1 MMYYLNLDENNYL
14 LSIASVGVG
23 VEADIDLSEYDLTGD
38 RIRAHK
44 WDGENLIFDADRFA
58 EIEAEKE
65 AEKEEQEEQQ
75 TPTGGNSVYDELAE
89 AYRKG
94 VQEA

>member
-1 MMYYLNLDENNYL
+1 MIFLNLDENGYL
-14 LSIASVGVG
+14 LSVAKVGG
-23 VEADIDLSEYDLTGD
+23 GIEAEIDLTEYDLTGD

-44 WDGENLIFDADRFA
+44 WDGESLIFDADRFA
-58 EIEAEKE
+58 EIEAEQ
-65 AEKEEQEEQQ
+65 EEQETDP
-75 TPTGGNSVYDELAE
+75 TPAGASVYDELAE

>member
-1 MMYYLNLDENNYL
+1 MIYLTLDENNYL
-14 LSIASVGVG
+14 LSVASVGG
-23 VEADIDLSEYDLTGD
+23 GIEADIDLAEYDLTGD

-44 WDGENLIFDADRFA
+44 WDGESLIFDADRFA
-58 EIEAEKE
+58 EIEAEQ
-65 AEKEEQEEQQ
+65 EEQETDP
-75 TPTGGNSVYDELAE
+75 TPAGAAVYDELAE

>member
-1 MMYYLNLDENNYL
+1 MIFLNLDENGYL
-14 LSIASVGVG
+14 LSVATVGG
-23 VEADIDLSEYDLTGD
+23 GIEAEIDLTEYDLTGD

-44 WDGENLIFDADRFA
+44 WDGESLIFDADRFA
-58 EIEAEKE
+58 EIEAEN
-65 AEKEEQEEQQ
+65 AEQEEQQ

>member
-1 MMYYLNLDENNYL
+1 MMYFLNVDENGYL
-14 LSIASVGVG
+14 LSISRVGG
-23 VEADIDLSEYDLTGD
+23 GIEAEIDLKNYDFTRD

-44 WDGENLIFDADRFA
+44 WDGETLVFDADRYA
-58 EIEAEKE
+58 EIEAKN
-65 AEKEEQEEQQ
+65 AEKETEP
-75 TPTGGNSVYDELAE
+75 TPAGASVYDELAE

>member
-1 MMYYLNLDENNYL
+1 MIYLNLDENNYL
-14 LSIASVGVG
+14 LSVASVGVG
-23 VEADIDLSEYDLTGD
+23 IEADINLDEYDLTGY

-44 WDGENLIFDADRFA
+44 WDGKALIFDTDRYA
-58 EIEAEKE
+58 EIEAENAERE
-65 AEKEEQEEQQ
+65 AQQ
-75 TPTGGNSVYDELAE
+75 TPTSNNSVYDELAA

>member
-1 MMYYLNLDENNYL
+1 MMYLNLDENNYL
-14 LSIASVGVG
+14 LSVASVGAG
-23 VEADIDLSEYDLTGD
+23 IEADIDLSKFDLTGD

-44 WDGENLIFDADRFA
+44 WNGKKLVFDADRYA
-58 EIEAEKE
+58 EIETEK
-65 AEKEEQEEQQ
+65 AEQEKQ
-75 TPTGGNSVYDELAE
+75 TPTGNMSVYDELAE

>member
-14 LSIASVGVG
+14 LSVAKVGG
-23 VEADIDLSEYDLTGD
+23 GIEADIDLAEYDLTGD

-44 WDGENLIFDADRFA
+44 WDGESLIFDADRFA

-65 AEKEEQEEQQ
+65 EQETDP
-75 TPTGGNSVYDELAE
+75 TPAGASVYDELAE

>member
-1 MMYYLNLDENNYL
+1 MMYLNLDENNYL
-14 LSIASVGVG
+14 LSVASVGVG
-23 VEADIDLSEYDLTGD
+23 VEANIDLTEYDLTGD

-44 WDGENLIFDADRFA
+44 WNGEKLVFDADRYA
-58 EIEAEKE
+58 EIEAEK
-65 AEKEEQEEQQ
+65 AEQKEQ
-75 TPTGGNSVYDELAE
+75 TTTGNMSVYDELAE

>member
-1 MMYYLNLDENNYL
+1 MMYLNLDENNYL
-14 LSIASVGVG
+14 LSVASVGEG
-23 VEADIDLSEYDLTGD
+23 VEADIDLSKYDLTGD

-44 WDGENLIFDADRFA
+44 WDGETLVFDADRYA
-58 EIEAEKE
+58 EIEAENAERE
-65 AEKEEQEEQQ
+65 AQQ
-75 TPTGGNSVYDELAE
+75 TPTGNNSVYDELAA

>member
-1 MMYYLNLDENNYL
+1 MMYLNLDENNYL
-14 LSIASVGVG
+14 LSVASVGEG
-23 VEADIDLSEYDLTGD
+23 VEADIDLSKYDLTGD

-44 WDGENLIFDADRFA
+44 WDGETLVFDADRYA
-58 EIEAEKE
+58 EIEAEN
-65 AEKEEQEEQQ
+65 AEREEQQ
-75 TPTGGNSVYDELAE
+75 TPTGNNSVYDELAE

>member
-1 MMYYLNLDENNYL
+1 MMKYYLNLDENNYL
-14 LSIASVGVG
+14 LSVATIGGGIGA
-23 VEADIDLSEYDLTGD
+23 EIDLADYDLTGD

-44 WDGENLIFDADRFA
+44 WNGGALSFDADRYA

-65 AEKEEQEEQQ
+65 AQKETET
-75 TPTGGNSVYDELAE
+75 TPTADNSVYDELAA
-89 AYRKG
+89 AYKEG

>member
-1 MMYYLNLDENNYL
+1 MLYLNLDENNYL

-23 VEADIDLSEYDLTGD
+23 IEADIDLDKYDLTGY
-38 RIRAHK
+38 RINAHK
-44 WDGENLIFDADRFA
+44 WDGKTLVFDADRYA
-58 EIEAEKE
+58 EIEAEN
-65 AEKEEQEEQQ
+65 AEREEQQ
-75 TPTGGNSVYDELAE
+75 TPTGGISVYDELAA

>member
-23 VEADIDLSEYDLTGD
+23 VEADIDLEEYDLTGD

-44 WDGENLIFDADRFA
+44 WDGESLIFDADRYA

-65 AEKEEQEEQQ
+65 AEKEEQETEP
-75 TPTGGNSVYDELAE
+75 TPAGASVYDELAE

>member
-1 MMYYLNLDENNYL
+1 MMFLNLDENGYL
-14 LSIASVGVG
+14 LSVAKIGG
-23 VEADIDLSEYDLTGD
+23 GIEADIDLTEYDLTGD

-44 WDGENLIFDADRFA
+44 WDGKKLVFDADRYA
-58 EIEAEKE
+58 EIEAEN
-65 AEKEEQEEQQ
+65 AEKE
-75 TPTGGNSVYDELAE
+75 TFSAGISVYDELAE